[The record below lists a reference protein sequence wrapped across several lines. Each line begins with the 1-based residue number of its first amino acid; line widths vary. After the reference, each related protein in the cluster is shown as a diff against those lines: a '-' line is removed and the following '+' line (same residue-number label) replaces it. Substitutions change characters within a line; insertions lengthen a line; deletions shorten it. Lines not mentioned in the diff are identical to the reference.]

1 MCIWWRPWCLQRRR
15 AWPIH
20 QGEEDAQQSGFP
32 GKWWL
37 IACCNVQGG
46 KPQQQYVRKC
56 HSRRS
61 SWLTWPLKRY
71 QCRGG
76 PVSRPCRCRCCRIP
90 SSCASSSYLPL
101 QCSSEPCQP
110 SWRPFR
116 RFWAAS
122 WRRYQRVESMPAAFR
137 VFLLYGWSPFATCAH
152 RVFVGY
158 DVFSSLPAMFYSYT
172 LGAQH
177 LVQRSRRV
185 YKRMVGRGAAGLRF
199 VLRNKALT

>member
-71 QCRGG
+71 QCRDG
-76 PVSRPCRCRCCRIP
+76 PASGPCKCRCCRIP
-90 SSCASSSYLPL
+90 SSCASSSCLPW
-101 QCSSEPCQP
+101 QCSSEPYQP

-116 RFWAAS
+116 KFLAAS
-122 WRRYQRVESMPAAFR
+122 WRRYQRVESIPDSVSCFPFIWPGPLCNMCTQRFR
-137 VFLLYGWSPFATCAH
+137 WVRGVFL
-152 RVFVGY
+152 
-158 DVFSSLPAMFYSYT
+158 
-172 LGAQH
+172 
-177 LVQRSRRV
+177 
-185 YKRMVGRGAAGLRF
+185 AASQ
-199 VLRNKALT
+199 VLFTHIGGSAPGPTQQKGI